1 MVGVMEQQLSD
12 KNVCIDYL
20 RGELDVFEDS
30 LRRVL
35 DVVNLLEERQAE
47 LAIENGRLREIA
59 MKQSYSRTVA

>member
-1 MVGVMEQQLSD
+1 M
-12 KNVCIDYL
+12 CIDYL

-47 LAIENGRLREIA
+47 LAIENGRLREMA